1 MIRANAYFE
10 NSAGQKQWCTVDA
23 IDIQSVYQIST
34 FGTINAVVLESEAQ
48 PSDSADY
55 AEVTL

>member
-1 MIRANAYFE
+1 MIVANVYFQ
-10 NSAGQKQWCTVDA
+10 NNAGVKQWCTLDA

-34 FGTINAVVLESEAQ
+34 FGTIDAVVETSGEQ

-55 AEVTL
+55 TEVTL